1 MSTYSSKPTTVNH
14 PVEELFER
22 FSDLSNLEHKLQEL
36 PADQLAKIGEVHFTP
51 DSMSIITPQVGEL
64 KFQVVERQAPNR
76 LVFSAVSSPLPLQ
89 MSLNLN
95 AIDASSTEVTSA
107 IDVDIPVMLKPLIG
121 GKIQEAADKFGE
133 LIGRLS

>member
-1 MSTYSSKPTTVNH
+1 MTY
-14 PVEELFER
+14 
-22 FSDLSNLEHKLQEL
+22 LEHKLQEL

-64 KFQVVERQAPNR
+64 KFQVVECQAPNR

-121 GKIQEAADKFGE
+121 GKIQEAANKFGE
-133 LIGRLS
+133 LIGSLS

>member
-1 MSTYSSKPTTVNH
+1 MSTYSSKPITVNY
-14 PVEELFER
+14 PIEELFER
-22 FSDLSNLEHKLQEL
+22 FSDLTHLEHKLQEL
-36 PADQLAKIGEVHFTP
+36 PADQLAKIGEVHFSP

-64 KFQVVERQAPNR
+64 KFQVLERQAPNR
-76 LVFSAVSSPLPLQ
+76 LVFSAVSSPLPLK

-95 AIDASSTEVTSA
+95 AIGASSTEVASA

-133 LIGRLS
+133 LIGKLS